1 LTLDAASRARQ
12 GARMGQPA
20 DASSDGFEEL
30 RELALNLRS
39 VWNHRTDSLWERID
53 RELWELPLITWARG

>member
-1 LTLDAASRARQ
+1 
-12 GARMGQPA
+12 MGQPA

-53 RELWELPLITWARG
+53 RELWEETLITWARG